1 MGKNSK
7 FVFRIKE
14 RDSCLPPRRR
24 EKTMHHQHQHGNYNN
39 NNHAAANNTNSY
51 SSWQSSYSL
60 NALPLSPTVR
70 AKLQFCGFNAVQDV
84 LRHHSLP
91 VQLVK
96 SVPSLTL
103 DEAQDVLKAC
113 RCGLDGFALR
123 GAKSASGI
131 VEERARANTTDDVLR
146 SSGRDFRRG
155 RTNRRDNGVLWR
167 TWRREDTNRD
177 AVSGV
182 GATAERIFLRERRR
196 VRLRGYRGE
205 FYVRPVRGY
214 GDWREEE
221 IGRKSAR
228 NAMFGG
234 GEERVRGVFR
244 EQYVFCGFDFKE
256 DTRVQVSRGDG
267 VVGVFGS
274 HAEFVKEHPKVKLVV
289 VDSIAFHFRQDFD
302 DMALRAS
309 ILAKTTNNLMSL
321 AKKHELAV
329 VTINQATTK
338 PGGRLAP
345 ALGESYAHAATTRVA
360 LSWGEEGTRIAY
372 VAKSPRLANRKA
384 MYTIT
389 RDGVRDVVHAASKRK
404 FT

>member
-1 MGKNSK
+1 
-7 FVFRIKE
+7 
-14 RDSCLPPRRR
+14 
-24 EKTMHHQHQHGNYNN
+24 MHHHHHGNYNN
-39 NNHAAANNTNSY
+39 NNNHAVNANNTNSY

-113 RCGLDGFALR
+113 RAGLDGFALR
-123 GAKSASGI
+123 GAKSASELLKKEQERIPLMTFCAQVDGI
-131 VEERARANTTDDVLR
+131 L
-146 SSGRDFRRG
+146 GG
-155 RTNRRDNGVLWR
+155 GVQTGEITEFCGAPGVGKTQIGMQL
-167 TWRREDTNRD
+167 
-177 AVSGV
+177 AVSVQLPKEFFCGNEGECV
-182 GATAERIFLRERRR
+182 YVDTEGSFTCDRCEDMAIGARRK
-196 VRLRGYRGE
+196 L
-205 FYVRPVRGY
+205 
-214 GDWREEE
+214 
-221 IGRKSAR
+221 
-228 NAMFGG
+228 
-234 GEERVRGVFR
+234 EERVQEMLCSEEERREYEECLESSVFSVDSILKRIHVFR
-244 EQYVFCGFDFKE
+244 CHEVTELLACLD
-256 DTRVQVSRGDG
+256 
-267 VVGVFGS
+267 
-274 HAEFVKEHPKVKLVV
+274 HMPEFVKEHPKVKLVV

-389 RDGVRDVVHAASKRK
+389 RDGVRDVVHASKRK